1 MRLLQGLTLFSA
13 RRYDAALEEL
23 LIRAKGSPNDAGVHF
38 LIAEVYR
45 AHGMWD
51 AWEKESETG
60 ITLAGHPEQ
69 AALLANA
76 YRQGGYRGSLQKL
89 RKIIEASS
97 SQRYVSPLD
106 LAHIDGALQLPDDTM
121 RELERAYEQRSPEI
135 VFLQSDFTYDFLH
148 RDPRYIALVKK
159 VGLPAAN

>member
-23 LIRAKGSPNDAGVHF
+23 LIRAKGSPNDAGGHF
-38 LIAEVYR
+38 MIAEVYR
-45 AHGMWD
+45 ANGVWD
-51 AWEKESETG
+51 AWEKESEAG